1 MISLYFG
8 AKKVTK
14 EKALGDGRI
23 LPQTPCL
30 NVRFVKQLIACY
42 KVIFYLFHWQE
53 VLLSDKKS
61 LSLIF
66 CPPTDSC
73 PGRPAPF
80 NRDDAIRVFPSI
92 TSRDNRGVSETRNSF
107 PLMAKRILK
116 GRPVLLEGKRSKK
129 IDARFT
135 EDEYKIVLVLE
146 KELGVSKTDL
156 VRRGVLNNASAILV
170 NAKEMLR
177 LLDSIGLE
185 LARSGNNIN
194 QLARYAN
201 ILNKRNILSP
211 VVVERFNHLF
221 ESYLDQQK
229 EVQVALR
236 KVLRLLGS

>member
-1 MISLYFG
+1 
-8 AKKVTK
+8 
-14 EKALGDGRI
+14 LGDGCS
-23 LPQTPCL
+23 LPQTPSSNATFEL
-30 NVRFVKQLIACY
+30 SINACY

-135 EDEYKIVLVLE
+135 EDEYKLVLALE
-146 KELGVSKTDL
+146 KELGISKTDL
-156 VRRGVLNNASAILV
+156 VRRGVLNNAPAVLV

-177 LLDSIGLE
+177 LMDSIGLE
-185 LARSGNNIN
+185 LARSGNNLN

-201 ILNKRNILSP
+201 ILNKRSMLSP

-221 ESYLDQQK
+221 ETHLQQQK
-229 EVQVALR
+229 ELAIALR
-236 KVLRLLGS
+236 KTLKLLGN